1 MTKFILG
8 KKIGMSQMFVEDKM
22 VPVTLIESGP
32 VVVVQLKTKEK
43 DGYTAAQIGFG
54 EKKPGKLSKALKKH
68 MKDLGNFRWL
78 KEYKINDEQL
88 ANLKVG
94 DKIDASIF
102 QIGEKVKISG
112 TNKSKGFQ
120 GVVKRHGF
128 HGGPKTHGQKNRF
141 RAPGSIGATHPQH
154 VVPGRRLPGR
164 MGGERITLKNRKI
177 VQVDAQNNLMAIK
190 GAMPGKKGDLLEISA
205 Q

>member
-1 MTKFILG
+1 MTKFIMG
-8 KKIGMSQMFVEDKM
+8 KKIGMSQIFVEDKI

-43 DGYTAAQIGFG
+43 DGYNAAQVGFG

-78 KEYKINDEQL
+78 KEYKLNKEQL

-102 QIGEKVKISG
+102 QAGEKVKISG

-154 VVPGRRLPGR
+154 VMPGRRLPGR
-164 MGGERITLKNRKI
+164 MGGVRITLKNRKI
-177 VQVDAQNNLMAIK
+177 VQVDGQNNLMAIK
-190 GAMPGKKGDLLEISA
+190 GAVPGKKGDLLEITGK
-205 Q
+205 

>member
-8 KKIGMSQMFVEDKM
+8 KKIGMSQIFVEDKI

-43 DGYTAAQIGFG
+43 DGYNAAQVGFG

-78 KEYKINDEQL
+78 KEYKLNKEQL

-102 QIGEKVKISG
+102 QAGEKVKISG

-154 VVPGRRLPGR
+154 VMPGRRLPGR
-164 MGGERITLKNRKI
+164 MGGVRITLKNRKI
-177 VQVDAQNNLMAIK
+177 VQVDGQNNLMAIK
-190 GAMPGKKGDLLEISA
+190 GAVPGKKGDLLEITGK
-205 Q
+205 

>member
-8 KKIGMSQMFVEDKM
+8 KKIGMSQIFMEDKM

-43 DGYTAAQIGFG
+43 DGYNAAQVGFG
-54 EKKPGKLSKALKKH
+54 GKKPGKLSKALKKH

-78 KEYKINDEQL
+78 KEYRLSEEQL

-102 QIGEKVKISG
+102 QAGEKVKISG

-154 VVPGRRLPGR
+154 VMPGRRLPGR
-164 MGGERITLKNRKI
+164 MGGVRITLKNRKI
-177 VQVDAQNNLMAIK
+177 VQVDGQNNLMAIK
-190 GAMPGKKGDLLEISA
+190 GAVPGKKGDLLEITGK
-205 Q
+205 